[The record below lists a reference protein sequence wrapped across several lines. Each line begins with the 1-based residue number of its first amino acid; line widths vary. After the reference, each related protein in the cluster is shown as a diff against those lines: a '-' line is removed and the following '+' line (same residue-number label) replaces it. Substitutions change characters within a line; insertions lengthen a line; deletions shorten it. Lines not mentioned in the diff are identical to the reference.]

1 MTINKGILAV
11 FKPVGISSYDVIRRI
26 KKHLPGEKIGHGGTL
41 DPEAEGVLVIGIGKD
56 ATRQLQNVLKGT
68 DKEYEATI
76 ILGKVSETDDSEGPI
91 ADYLDPADPPS
102 EKDVQKILLKFTG
115 DIMQVPPK
123 YSALKIDG
131 VPAYKRA
138 RRGEDFDIPARPAKV
153 HSIEIVRYEYP
164 ELKIRV
170 TTGSGVYIRALARDI
185 GKTLN
190 VGGYMSALTRTRVG
204 EYRLE
209 DAIEIE

>member
-1 MTINKGILAV
+1 MMINQGIVAV

-41 DPEAEGVLVIGIGKD
+41 DPAAEGVLVIGIGKD
-56 ATRQLQNVLKGT
+56 ATRQLQHVLKGT
-68 DKEYEATI
+68 EKEYEATI

-91 ADYLDPADPPS
+91 VDFPEPADPPS
-102 EKDVQKILLKFTG
+102 ESQIIQIVKDFIG
-115 DIMQVPPK
+115 EIMQVPPK
-123 YSALKIDG
+123 YSALKING

-138 RRGEDFDIPARPAKV
+138 RRGEDFEIPARPALINDIK
-153 HSIEIVRYEYP
+153 IIRYQYP

-170 TTGSGVYIRALARDI
+170 STGSGVYIRALARDI
-185 GKTLN
+185 GNALH

-204 EYRLE
+204 DYRLE
-209 DAIEIE
+209 DAIEID